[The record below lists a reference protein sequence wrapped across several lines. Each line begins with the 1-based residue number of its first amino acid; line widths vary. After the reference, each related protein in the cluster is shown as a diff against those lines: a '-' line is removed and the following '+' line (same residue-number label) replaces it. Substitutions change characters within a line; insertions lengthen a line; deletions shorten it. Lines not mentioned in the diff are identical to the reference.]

1 MSYSGLGGGMFEN
14 LSCDVDPDGLDYLV
28 PKSGDYAALEKIA
41 QDAVTGLLSGAG
53 SEIELCGQELTWT
66 PAAPDIAAVFGPREQ
81 TARILAG
88 AVVATIVDRER
99 TRPFASRMPLRQ
111 AAIRVVDELVLTMRH
126 GGDPSACEMQFED
139 SFRQWATLT
148 DLAVPESVSK
158 TGWCQ
163 KSFVLQTGPDG
174 HVQACLALP
183 ICRASIGPGPAYART
198 VFSAPPPAP
207 ADPRVS
213 VQVPGGSASPPP
225 TKAEIEKEIQRKM
238 VASGE
243 GALDQQKKQEF
254 TEIAAYLE
262 ALGGAR
268 RALTMALGIS
278 DKSTDLVI
286 MKALGSF
293 GITSSEV
300 LDWFDGC
307 NLDPNCFREQM
318 NIALGEAKLAM
329 RDNRAKMVVAVAAVA
344 SLGLFVFWRR

>member
-1 MSYSGLGGGMFEN
+1 MSYSGLGGGMFAS
-14 LSCDVDPDGLDYLV
+14 LSCDADPGGVDYLA
-28 PKSGDYAALEKIA
+28 PQSTGYAALEKVA
-41 QDAVTGLLSGAG
+41 QDAVTGLLTGAG
-53 SEIELCGQELTWT
+53 AEIELCGGEIAWT
-66 PAAPDIAAVFGPREQ
+66 PAAPEIAAVFGPREQ
-81 TARILAG
+81 TGRILAA

-99 TRPFASRMPLRQ
+99 TRPFASRMSLRQ
-111 AAIRVVDELVLTMRH
+111 AAVRVVDELVLVMRH
-126 GGDPSACEMQFED
+126 GGDPSACEMQFEE
-139 SFRQWATLT
+139 SFRQWASLT

-183 ICRASIGPGPAYART
+183 ICMASIGPGPDYRRT
-198 VFSAPPPAP
+198 VFSAPPPSAS
-207 ADPRVS
+207 DPRVS
-213 VQVPGGSASPPP
+213 VQVPGSSASPPP

-268 RALTMALGIS
+268 RALTMALGIP
-278 DKSTDLVI
+278 DKSTDVAI
-286 MKALGSF
+286 MKSLGSI
-293 GITSSEV
+293 GISSSEV

-318 NIALGEAKLAM
+318 NIAIGEAKLAT
-329 RDNRAKMVVAVAAVA
+329 RDNRAKMIAALGAVTA
-344 SLGLFVFWRR
+344 LGLFVFWRR